1 MEYMKP
7 QSARLVDMSKVRS
20 NTTAYKV
27 RKAIYDFLQNGYPV
41 NINDI
46 ANAIGVTRQ
55 VIYARPELRELIE
68 YYGKYIQKSTP
79 ADSEEEY
86 RMICSIPNLQEL
98 EKDIERLY
106 NENKELQLQI
116 LKLKNELF
124 ALENGIEL

>member
-1 MEYMKP
+1 MKP

>member
-55 VIYARPELRELIE
+55 TIYARPELRELIE

>member
-1 MEYMKP
+1 
-7 QSARLVDMSKVRS
+7 MSKVRS
-20 NTTAYKV
+20 DTTAYKV

-55 VIYARPELRELIE
+55 AIYARPELRALIE
-68 YYGKYIQKSTP
+68 YYGKYVQKSTP

-86 RMICSIPNLQEL
+86 RMTCSISNLQEL

-106 NENKELQLQI
+106 NENKELNMEY
-116 LKLKNELF
+116 LKLQNELF

>member
-1 MEYMKP
+1 MKP

-20 NTTAYKV
+20 DTTSYKV

-55 VIYARPELRELIE
+55 AIYARPELRALIE
-68 YYGKYIQKSTP
+68 YYGKYVQKSVP
-79 ADSEEEY
+79 ADNEEEY

-98 EKDIERLY
+98 EKEIERLY
-106 NENKELQLQI
+106 NENKELNLEY
-116 LKLKNELF
+116 LRLKNELF

>member
-1 MEYMKP
+1 MKP

-20 NTTAYKV
+20 DTTAYKV
-27 RKAIYDFLQNGYPV
+27 RKAIYDFLQKGYPV

>member
-1 MEYMKP
+1 
-7 QSARLVDMSKVRS
+7 MSKVRS
-20 NTTAYKV
+20 DTTAYKV
-27 RKAIYDFLQNGYPV
+27 RKAIYDFLQKGYPV

-55 VIYARPELRELIE
+55 AIYARPELRALIE
-68 YYGKYIQKSTP
+68 YYGKYVQKSVP

-106 NENKELQLQI
+106 NENKELQLK
-116 LKLKNELF
+116 KLRLQNELF
-124 ALENGIEL
+124 ALENGLEL